1 MIFIAAFVDD
11 AGLRANNEPKGR
23 KRSEIALCRRTR
35 PHQDDA
41 AASRR
46 RRIAKHRP
54 EARAYDDRA
63 GDSPEDVKKGRAGP
77 RDDRVL
83 RLQFYDAI
91 EPRAA
96 GRCDEEVTR
105 PGVPR
110 SPGLVASSGSI
121 RRDDER
127 PAPRCKR
134 RGYRCAVRGRPIRTS
149 TVR

>member
-1 MIFIAAFVDD
+1 MTRASAPTTNRKAAKGLKSRC
-11 AGLRANNEPKGR
+11 AGEHGLTRMTLPLHPGR
-23 KRSEIALCRRTR
+23 
-35 PHQDDA
+35 H
-41 AASRR
+41 
-46 RRIAKHRP
+46 IAKHRP

-96 GRCDEEVTR
+96 GRSDKEVTR

-134 RGYRCAVRGRPIRTS
+134 RRYRCAVRGRPIRTS